1 MLTAFTTRRWLGLGA
16 LLAIGFA
23 IYGSLVP
30 LHVRPLALN
39 DGWAEFRALHYV
51 PVAVASKTDLLTNF
65 ALFLPIGFLATGAL
79 AAGRPRTVCLIAVPV
94 VVVVAAA
101 LSIGI
106 EFAQVFIPSRT
117 ASLNDVVNET
127 WGGIAGALAW
137 VAVGPAVAK
146 WMGGFAS
153 STNSSSELARRLL
166 TMYAAVWLVLGL
178 LPFDLT
184 LRPTELAEKFRQG
197 RLHVVPFN
205 GGLAAA
211 GWVIG
216 STSLMAMPLGA
227 LAAFGWPRPRR
238 AVAPAEGTVAAVGA
252 IVAMEFCQIF
262 VFTRTASV
270 DDVLGGA
277 IGAAIGA
284 RLARRADQPS
294 VTTGVRLWPLAV
306 LVLWLVVLVIRH
318 WSPFN
323 FEVTGHMFRSRAPG
337 LLQVPFRSYYWANPF
352 DALSEAI
359 TKVLLGLP
367 VGVLLALS
375 APKPGRRTA
384 RWLQAA
390 LITAAGLGI
399 FGAIELGQVF
409 LPSRFPDG
417 TDVLL
422 SSVGTCLGGWG
433 TRLTQ
438 AASTRP
444 SDPSSAT

>member
-1 MLTAFTTRRWLGLGA
+1 
-16 LLAIGFA
+16 
-23 IYGSLVP
+23 
-30 LHVRPLALN
+30 
-39 DGWAEFRALHYV
+39 
-51 PVAVASKTDLLTNF
+51 
-65 ALFLPIGFLATGAL
+65 
-79 AAGRPRTVCLIAVPV
+79 
-94 VVVVAAA
+94 
-101 LSIGI
+101 
-106 EFAQVFIPSRT
+106 
-117 ASLNDVVNET
+117 
-127 WGGIAGALAW
+127 
-137 VAVGPAVAK
+137 
-146 WMGGFAS
+146 
-153 STNSSSELARRLL
+153 
-166 TMYAAVWLVLGL
+166 
-178 LPFDLT
+178 
-184 LRPTELAEKFRQG
+184 
-197 RLHVVPFN
+197 
-205 GGLAAA
+205 
-211 GWVIG
+211 
-216 STSLMAMPLGA
+216 
-227 LAAFGWPRPRR
+227 
-238 AVAPAEGTVAAVGA
+238 
-252 IVAMEFCQIF
+252 
-262 VFTRTASV
+262 
-270 DDVLGGA
+270 
-277 IGAAIGA
+277 
-284 RLARRADQPS
+284 